1 VLSLPARPRRAYL
14 DNLKVLL
21 VAGVILAHAFITYGD
36 IGSWPYRDI
45 SDLDAF
51 NIVAALAVS
60 LGSLFAMGL
69 FFLIAGF
76 FTPGPLA
83 RKGSAGF
90 LRDRLLRLGIPFAA
104 YVLVVMPVLNV
115 LASDDS
121 KSFAANVADL
131 DAGPLWFVGALLLFS
146 AAFVAWRA
154 TWPARPGR
162 PPVGGRFLVGL
173 AGGMAVA
180 SFVVRLVFPMNSEQ
194 VFMIHVWQWPQCIG
208 LFALGIAAAERGG
221 LDPVPARLR
230 RPAGWAAAAG
240 ALLTVAAFAVSHDS
254 FDDYAGGLTWQA
266 AVTVVAEGA
275 VAVGFSVWLLARF
288 QEHHDRT
295 SPFRAA
301 LARSAYGAYVLQ
313 GPVLVLL
320 ALALEAWTVPPEVR
334 FLVLAPLGIA
344 ASFALAWLLTRV
356 PGVRRVL

>member
-1 VLSLPARPRRAYL
+1 
-14 DNLKVLL
+14 VLL
-21 VAGVILAHAFITYGD
+21 VAGVILAHAFMTYGD
-36 IGSWPYRDI
+36 IGSWPYQDI

-51 NIVAALAVS
+51 NIVAALAVG

-69 FFLIAGF
+69 FFLIAGLL
-76 FTPGPLA
+76 TPGPVA

-90 LRDRLLRLGIPFAA
+90 LRDRLLRLGVPFAA
-104 YVLVVMPVLNV
+104 YVLVVMPVLNI

-121 KSFAANVADL
+121 KSFWANVADL

-146 AAFVAWRA
+146 AVFVGWRS
-154 TWPARPGR
+154 ARPVPLPR
-162 PPVGGRFLVGL
+162 PPVGGRFLVIL
-173 AGGMAVA
+173 ALGMAIA
-180 SFVVRLVFPMNSEQ
+180 SFAVRLVFPMNSEQ
-194 VFMIHVWQWPQCIG
+194 IFMIHVWQWPQCIG

-221 LDPVPARLR
+221 LDPVPARIR
-230 RPAGWAAAAG
+230 RRAGWAAIGG
-240 ALLTVAAFAVSHDS
+240 ALATVAAFAVSHDE
-254 FDDYAGGLTWQA
+254 FDPYAGGLTWQA
-266 AVTVVAEGA
+266 VVTVVSEGV

-313 GPVLVLL
+313 APVLVLL
-320 ALALEAWTVPPEVR
+320 ALALEVWSEPPEVR
-334 FLVLAPLGIA
+334 FLVLAPVGVA
-344 ASFALAWLLTRV
+344 ASFALAWLLTHV